1 MADVP
6 DPMMREI
13 NEEIRRE
20 QMAKLWDAYGVYAI
34 IVAALIIVGVGGSQW
49 WESRKIAASQ
59 AAGARYET
67 ALQLAQEGKA
77 GEAQQVFEAMAKDA
91 PAGYAA
97 LARLHVAGA
106 SAAAGKKKEAQAAFD
121 AVAADTTVDQLLR
134 DYARLQSVA
143 LIVDTADFTE
153 IQNRLNPLLG
163 DLNAWRHSARELLGL
178 AAYRAGR
185 LDDARQTFLS
195 LAADEKTPASMR
207 ERANLIMGLISA
219 ADASASAPQPA
230 AGGAPAAPTPKMQ

>member
-13 NEEIRRE
+13 NNEIRRE
-20 QMAKLWDAYGVYAI
+20 QMAKLWDSYGVYAI

-49 WESRKIAASQ
+49 WESRKIAAAQ
-59 AAGARYET
+59 EAGARYEM
-67 ALQLAQEGKA
+67 ALQLTQEGKA
-77 GEAQQVFEAMAKDA
+77 EEARQVFEAMAKDS

-106 SAAAGKKKEAQAAFD
+106 AAAAGNKAEAQAAFD
-121 AVAADTTVDQLLR
+121 AVAADSSIDQLLR

-153 IQNRLNPLLG
+153 VQNRLNPLLG
-163 DLNAWRHSARELLGL
+163 DSNAWRQSARELLGL

-185 LDDARQTFLS
+185 LDDARQTFLG

-207 ERANLIMGLISA
+207 ERANLVMGLISA
-219 ADASASAPQPA
+219 AEAATSAAQPA
-230 AGGAPAAPTPKMQ
+230 AGGAPAAQTPKVQ